1 MWPSRP
7 ALELWMEL
15 RCNKPGM
22 VRKFNHLYQ
31 ALVRSHPSDNQ
42 SGIHAPATEYIVD
55 FIPVPMSLVNHFLSV
70 RLVGRRTRIDLG
82 RRRSQAHGTPMSS
95 TSFCS
100 GRRSMTGY
108 GVVGSNSAELAPTIP
123 ITWRAKSTTATWSP
137 R

>member
-22 VRKFNHLYQ
+22 VWKFNHLYQ

-70 RLVGRRTRIDLG
+70 RLVGRRTRIDFG
-82 RRRSQAHGTPMSS
+82 RRRSQAHGTPHV
-95 TSFCS
+95 FHILLLRKKVYDRVRG
-100 GRRSMTGY
+100 GRIKLR
-108 GVVGSNSAELAPTIP
+108 
-123 ITWRAKSTTATWSP
+123 
-137 R
+137 